1 MKKCPYCAEQ
11 IQDEAIV
18 CRYCGR
24 DLRQAISQAPTA
36 SPPMAIPK
44 LKKPWIAVALNLFP
58 LVMGLGY
65 VYIGRGIRFVVL
77 FGIQLT
83 SLFPMTLM
91 GLREYN
97 TYLLAGLWLIS
108 LFDVYAQA
116 KAVNDRVLALPPP
129 PSPAA

>member
-1 MKKCPYCAEQ
+1 
-11 IQDEAIV
+11 
-18 CRYCGR
+18 
-24 DLRQAISQAPTA
+24 
-36 SPPMAIPK
+36 
-44 LKKPWIAVALNLFP
+44 
-58 LVMGLGY
+58 MGLGY